1 MDPFYVLHANIRA
14 SVASD
19 LLQPPLAVYL
29 FISFTSVKS
38 ISNSDTKLLFILFS
52 SCFPASYVL
61 FGNTAHQGF
70 LYFYNQ
76 SVVNSWWS
84 MSSPQTFSPH
94 NKCLLQITCHYKAPG
109 VECER
114 DIHLTESIDRFA
126 LVLVSVVPYLPPPQQ
141 G

>member
-1 MDPFYVLHANIRA
+1 MYSMLTLGHQLPPISCNHHLLCTSLFHLLLLSPSVTVTQNSFLFYLVHAFRHLMFCLVI
-14 SVASD
+14 
-19 LLQPPLAVYL
+19 LLIKA
-29 FISFTSVKS
+29 FCTFT
-38 ISNSDTKLLFILFS
+38 
-52 SCFPASYVL
+52 
-61 FGNTAHQGF
+61 
-70 LYFYNQ
+70 NQ
-76 SVVNSWWS
+76 FVVNSWWS